1 MITSPTFSSFHNL
14 EAIIRLVF
22 EHRETKLALPIL
34 FTEEELLRMQN
45 FWNEY
50 LRGLRSEHESALL
63 RNIADVISKIND
75 WLRSHTRLI
84 RSLA

>member
-1 MITSPTFSSFHNL
+1 MITSATFSSFQDV

-22 EHRETKLALPIL
+22 KHRETTLTLPIF
-34 FTEEELLRMQN
+34 FTEEELSRMQN

-50 LRGLRSEHESALL
+50 LRGLRPEHVSSLP

-75 WLRSHTRLI
+75 WLHSQTRLI
-84 RSLA
+84 